1 MDECH
6 MKVNGPKG
14 IKMAIHDKSSIIEL
28 VIRRH
33 NKAHDHWGFYC
44 MENMVEVDEDKVK
57 R

>member
-14 IKMAIHDKSSIIEL
+14 IKMAVHDKFSITEL

-33 NKAHDHWGFYC
+33 NEAHDHWGLNC
-44 MENMVEVDEDKVK
+44 MENMVEADED
-57 R
+57 